1 MEPMRIQ
8 LVDGEYLVRVAPE
21 AVEALQLK
29 DGDPVRVVRDP
40 DVAES
45 RYIGVA
51 EAMKS
56 SFETEPS
63 QRESYREL
71 AK

>member
-1 MEPMRIQ
+1 
-8 LVDGEYLVRVAPE
+8 
-21 AVEALQLK
+21 VEALQLK
-29 DGDPVRVVRDP
+29 DGDSVRVVRDP

>member
-1 MEPMRIQ
+1 MRIQ
-8 LVDGEYLVRVAPE
+8 LVDGEYLVKVAPE

-29 DGDPVRVVRDP
+29 DGDAVKVVRDSEP
-40 DVAES
+40 AES
-45 RYIGVA
+45 RYVGVS

-56 SFETEPS
+56 YFETEPFH
-63 QRESYREL
+63 RESYREL